1 MYTTRAYTCSAV
13 SIQRQPACIGSGN
26 RRSSSGRMLLIGGQ
40 LLGQAYRG
48 TAQLPVTAPS
58 VETEALRDTVL
69 SLAEPLRAANE
80 GRRAS
85 EVASSSPPAPPTAPL
100 PCPCIE
106 AFPASLNL
114 SSEEPVIVDI
124 SGTAY
129 EYPNGYG
136 LNCSAHDAGLRPFCS
151 VTIDGDF
158 SPLDNPRWCSRAWC
172 WVNASD
178 CQVTFTP
185 SQYIGGEGLYYS
197 YQT

>member
-1 MYTTRAYTCSAV
+1 MLLLFV
-13 SIQRQPACIGSGN
+13 I
-26 RRSSSGRMLLIGGQ
+26 SGR
-40 LLGQAYRG
+40 LLGESDG
-48 TAQLPVTAPS
+48 APS
-58 VETEALRDTVL
+58 RISAAAPSFETELLRDSVL
-69 SLAEPLRAANE
+69 SLEETIRAAND
-80 GRRAS
+80 GRRVS

-136 LNCSAHDAGLRPFCS
+136 LNCSTHDAGLRPFCS

-197 YQT
+197 HQT